1 MQASTPPHNRK
12 HTLPPLDAL
21 VVPLTLRSRRYQY
34 QDTTPSPSS
43 TGTINT
49 KKEKEKKKKT
59 LNRTQMQK
67 SSSFTRELVSR
78 TCRQLSCARRC
89 CCRHFVT
96 IHIMT
101 FVNLIIAG
109 DRYYARERQIT
120 GGKRKERHQSE
131 IEIESKMKGRTLKD
145 LRTKKEKEKQNET
158 NPEVKNITNCENRS
172 KKVDRYGRGG

>member
-21 VVPLTLRSRRYQY
+21 VVLLILRSRRYQY

-49 KKEKEKKKKT
+49 KKEKEKKKT

-145 LRTKKEKEKQNET
+145 LRTKKREGKTE
-158 NPEVKNITNCENRS
+158 
-172 KKVDRYGRGG
+172 

>member
-1 MQASTPPHNRK
+1 MRAHLFKIVNTH
-12 HTLPPLDAL
+12 PPLDAL
-21 VVPLTLRSRRYQY
+21 VPLILGSRRHQY
-34 QDTTPSPSS
+34 QDATPSPSS
-43 TGTINT
+43 TGTKNNNL
-49 KKEKEKKKKT
+49 EKKIKNNT

-109 DRYYARERQIT
+109 GRYFARERQIT
-120 GGKRKERHQSE
+120 GGKRKERRQSE
-131 IEIESKMKGRTLKD
+131 IEIGSKGKDGR
-145 LRTKKEKEKQNET
+145 
-158 NPEVKNITNCENRS
+158 
-172 KKVDRYGRGG
+172 